1 MYHERTIRRGE
12 LATLI
17 GGERL
22 RRAVADQTFIKG
34 GDAASVEN
42 IKYDFRMSD
51 RVLKAAFGQ
60 PMSLAE
66 IPQEKRFVDPGE
78 AVFVLTQERLD
89 LPEDMIATLT
99 PKRKLAHGGILVLGG
114 FAIDP
119 LYKGVI
125 LLGLYNFSSTPFPL
139 RAGKKVVA
147 ALFYEISLE
156 ERQGDSIA
164 PQMIDD
170 FPDELVSLIRNYR
183 PIELNGLEDS
193 VENLKRELNNLR
205 IDLTTD
211 KTWKDEFKSSL
222 EQHNSQ
228 LGKLIDSLQEERDA
242 RIRDDERIS
251 TKVESMSSMFIGLRW
266 GWIAIGA
273 AVTAGLGGL
282 MGYLIPKLFS

>member
-1 MYHERTIRRGE
+1 
-12 LATLI
+12 
-17 GGERL
+17 
-22 RRAVADQTFIKG
+22 
-34 GDAASVEN
+34 
-42 IKYDFRMSD
+42 MSD

-60 PMSLAE
+60 PMSLGE

-147 ALFYEISLE
+147 ALFYEVSLE

-183 PIELNGLEDS
+183 PIELKGLEDS

-205 IDLTTD
+205 VDLTTD

-242 RIRDDERIS
+242 RIRDDERLS
-251 TKVESMSSMFIGLRW
+251 TKIESMSNMFIGLRW

-273 AVTAGLGGL
+273 AVTAVLGGL
-282 MGYLIPKLFS
+282 MGYIIPKLFS